1 MSKALKI
8 IAWSVGGLA
17 LALGAAAL
25 GLKLYFTQ
33 ARLKALTTDFAAR
46 NLRREVTF
54 DSVALGLKG
63 LAISNL
69 RVSEYPDFKRGEF
82 FSAASFAVR
91 PSFRSLLRGEIK
103 INSVTADALKMR
115 VKEVKPETY
124 NFSDLM
130 AAPAQEPRPAAAPG
144 QRQEAAPPQLSVS
157 SLKVRGSSFSY
168 ANSAG
173 DLAVTLKD
181 INLSASGISP
191 SGLFPVEADFT
202 LAVASPYFK
211 GEIPAALKGRLAL
224 GGFDP
229 SKGTAEIERASLAL
243 GGVKAE
249 AKGSLRNLLE
259 PDAKLALVIKQFST
273 ADLRTVFKGL
283 PPKILLPEI
292 EADADFK
299 LTAKDVALRAVA
311 LRAGPVRASL
321 KGRAAWNPRAA
332 YDIQAEV
339 KAQVPEIDTTLL
351 ARKAKDFPVPR
362 GLKLPLAEVAA
373 RLRLKDGTAEISS
386 FTLDS
391 APLSASG
398 RSTVNFSGALKAAG
412 AVKAE
417 IKNFARVAD
426 IAPDQL
432 KSYALSGAASAAV
445 DFAYAGGKPS
455 ASGRASL
462 NGLGAAFAGRA
473 LTGLSGTVDFTMDS
487 AASKKLQ
494 GKLDGEEL
502 TASFKARDLL
512 KHPKADFD
520 LNLAKLVVKD
530 PPAAPA
536 KAAAKPAGAGAAGGE
551 PFYLDVAGAAR
562 LGAIEHPNFRCGP
575 AELKLN
581 LANISDDMKA
591 LDGSASFTA
600 GPGRL
605 TELYVLAGKHKAA
618 KVALYPLLVLQK
630 SSKLAKGLN
639 LPDFNNIDFE
649 VLEGDYSFSKGL
661 MKLNKSALTAEVADV
676 NSSGTINL
684 PAEKLDMKILTTLKR
699 ASGVTMSAPVG
710 MLVKGTFTDPQVKLD
725 VKSIAEQPAVKKA
738 LDKLAPGADKL
749 LKGLF
754 KKR

>member
-8 IAWSVGGLA
+8 LGWSLGGLA

-33 ARLKALTTDFAAR
+33 ARLKALTTDYAAR

-63 LAISNL
+63 LAIANL

-82 FSAASFAVR
+82 FSAASFSVR
-91 PSFRSLLRGEIK
+91 PSFRSLLRGELK
-103 INSVTADALKMR
+103 INSVTADALRMR
-115 VKEVKPETY
+115 VTEVKPETY

-130 AAPAQEPRPAAAPG
+130 PPPPQEPRQAAAPG
-144 QRQEAAPPQLSVS
+144 QRQAAAPPQLSVS

-168 ANSAG
+168 ANAAG

-202 LAVASPYFK
+202 LSVASPYFK
-211 GEIPAALKGRLAL
+211 GEIPAALKGKLAL

-229 SKGTAEIERASLAL
+229 AKGTAEIERASLAL
-243 GGVKAE
+243 GEVRAE
-249 AKGSLRNLLE
+249 AKGSLKNLLE

-292 EADADFK
+292 AADADFK
-299 LTAKDVALRAVA
+299 LTAKGVALRAVA
-311 LRAGPVRASL
+311 LRAGPVKANL

-332 YDIQAEV
+332 YDLQADV

-351 ARKAKDFPVPR
+351 AKKARDFPVPK
-362 GLKLPLAEVAA
+362 GLKLPLAEISA
-373 RLRLKDGTAEISS
+373 RLKLKDGTAEVSS
-386 FTLDS
+386 FTLES

-398 RSTVNFSGALKAAG
+398 RSTVNFSGALRAAG
-412 AVKAE
+412 SVNAE

-426 IAPDQL
+426 IAPGLL
-432 KSYALSGAASAAV
+432 KPYAPSGGASAAL
-445 DFAYAGGKPS
+445 DYTYAGGKP
-455 ASGRASL
+455 AVSGRASL
-462 NGLGAAFAGRA
+462 NGLGASFAGRA
-473 LTGLSGTVDFTMDS
+473 LTGLTGTVEFTMDS
-487 AASKKLQ
+487 ASAKKLQ
-494 GKLDGEEL
+494 GQLDGAEL

-520 LNLAKLVVKD
+520 LSVAKLVFKD
-530 PPAAPA
+530 SPAAPA
-536 KAAAKPAGAGAAGGE
+536 KAAAKPAAAGAPGGE
-551 PFYLDVAGAAR
+551 PFYLDVSGAAR

-575 AELKLN
+575 ASLKLD
-581 LANISDDMKA
+581 LVNISDDMKA

-605 TELYVLAGKHKAA
+605 TELYALAGKHKAA

-630 SSKLAKGLN
+630 SAKLVKGLK

-649 VLEGDYSFSKGL
+649 VLEGDYAFSKGL
-661 MKLNKSALTAEVADV
+661 MKLNKSSLTAEVADV

-684 PAEKLDMKILTTLKR
+684 PAEKLDMKITTTLKK
-699 ASGVTMSAPVG
+699 ASGITMSAPVG
-710 MLVKGTFTDPQVKLD
+710 MLVKGTVTDPQVKLD

-754 KKR
+754 KKK

>member
-1 MSKALKI
+1 MRKALKRFG
-8 IAWSVGGLA
+8 WWLGGPA

-33 ARLKALTTDFAAR
+33 ARLKALTTDFAAK

-63 LAISNL
+63 LAIANL

-91 PSFRSLLRGEIK
+91 PSFRSLLRGELK
-103 INSVTADALKMR
+103 IDSVTADALRMR

-130 AAPAQEPRPAAAPG
+130 AAPPAEPKQAAAPG
-144 QRQEAAPPQLSVS
+144 QRQAAAPPQLSVS

-168 ANSAG
+168 ANAVG

-229 SKGTAEIERASLAL
+229 VKGRAEIERASLAL

-249 AKGSLRNLLE
+249 AKGSLSNLLE

-273 ADLRTVFKGL
+273 ADLKTVFKGL

-299 LTAKDVALRAVA
+299 LTAKDVALRSVA
-311 LRAGPVRASL
+311 LRAGPVKAAL
-321 KGRAAWNPRAA
+321 KGRAAWNPRTA

-351 ARKAKDFPVPR
+351 AKKAKDFPVPR
-362 GLKLPLAEVAA
+362 GLKLPLAELAA

-386 FTLDS
+386 FTLES

-412 AVKAE
+412 SVKAE
-417 IKNFARVAD
+417 IKNFARVGD
-426 IAPDQL
+426 IAPDLL
-432 KSYALSGAASAAV
+432 KAYALSGAASAAA
-445 DFAYAGGKPS
+445 DFAYAGGRPS

-462 NGLGAAFAGRA
+462 NGLGASFAGRQ
-473 LTGLSGTVDFTMDS
+473 LTGLTGTVDFSMDS

-502 TASFKARDLL
+502 SASFKARDLL
-512 KHPKADFD
+512 KHPKAEFD
-520 LNLAKLVVKD
+520 LTLAKLVLKD
-530 PPAAPA
+530 APAAPA
-536 KAAAKPAGAGAAGGE
+536 PAAAKPAGAAAGE

-562 LGAIEHPNFRCGP
+562 LGAVEHPNFRCGP
-575 AELKLN
+575 AELKLD
-581 LANISDDMKA
+581 LANVSDDLKA
-591 LDGSASFTA
+591 LDGSASFKA

-605 TELYVLAGKHKAA
+605 TELYALAGKHKAA

-630 SSKLAKGLN
+630 SAKLAKGLN

-649 VLEGDYSFSKGL
+649 VLEGDYAFNKGL
-661 MKLNKSALTAEVADV
+661 MKLNRSSLIAEVADV

-684 PAEKLDMKILTTLKR
+684 PAEKLDMKILTALKK
-699 ASGVTMSAPVG
+699 ASGITLSAPVG
-710 MLVKGTFTDPQVKLD
+710 MLVKGTFADPQVKLD

-754 KKR
+754 KKK